1 MIWFAIGLL
10 IGAALGAAAVV
21 LVLVPEAQQWVKNRF
36 GGRDA

>member
-10 IGAALGAAAVV
+10 IGAALGAAAAV
-21 LVLVPEAQQWVKNRF
+21 LVLVLLPEFHLKF

>member
-21 LVLVPEAQQWVKNRF
+21 LVPEAQQWVKNRF
-36 GGRDA
+36 G